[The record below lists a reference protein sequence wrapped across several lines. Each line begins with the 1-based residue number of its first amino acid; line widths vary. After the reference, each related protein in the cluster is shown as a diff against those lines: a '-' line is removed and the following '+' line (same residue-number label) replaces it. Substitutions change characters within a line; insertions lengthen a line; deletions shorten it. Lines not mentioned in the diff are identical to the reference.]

1 LLEEAE
7 KDVGMKDKTE
17 SDLGKKYNGLDFSSP
32 PWFIYQ

>member
-17 SDLGKKYNGLDFSSP
+17 SDLRQKENGLDFSSP
-32 PWFIYQ
+32 P